1 MTEERFEEFLMRG
14 ETSNI
19 EFKRC
24 GNGME
29 DDLYETVCSFSN
41 KFGGD
46 IFCGVLDNG
55 IVNGLPEKA
64 VSSMIKNFISVLE
77 NQQLMSPTLCI
88 EPEVFH
94 YKDKVLIHIHVPVPV
109 SAEVHSYKSVIYD
122 RVGDSDIR
130 TVSTSNIADMYIRK
144 KNIFTEQ
151 KVYEYVELEDLRS
164 DLIDVCRQRAINKR
178 TDHSWKNLSDMDML
192 KSAKLYGKDYETG
205 KKGFNLAAILL
216 LGKDEVIGSV
226 CPAYKTD
233 ALLRKV
239 NVDRYDDRE
248 IVQTNLIESYD
259 RLIEFA
265 RKNLWDK
272 FFMEETQTVSIR
284 DKIVREMISNT
295 LMHREFTSS
304 YIAKF
309 VIENNRMFVENACR
323 AAKQEELTPENFT
336 PVSKNPI
343 IASFFTTIGN
353 ADELGS
359 GTRNLFKYTK
369 LYSGLNPKIIEDDI
383 FRIIVPLNENYS
395 FDYNIG
401 NNIKTGN
408 DNKKIYLSESQ
419 KKIIAEM
426 QVNPKTTAEKLSAI
440 IGISQRKIEENI
452 HFLKDCGRIGR
463 VGSNKNG
470 EWVVFNIKKE

>member
-1 MTEERFEEFLMRG
+1 MKEEKFEEFLRIG

-24 GNGME
+24 GNGIE

-46 IFCGVLDNG
+46 IFCGVLDDG
-55 IVNGLPEKA
+55 TVNGLPEKA
-64 VSSMIKNFISVLE
+64 VPSMIKNFISTLG
-77 NQQLMSPTLCI
+77 NPQLVSPTLCI
-88 EPEVFH
+88 EPEVLN
-94 YKDKVLIHIHVPVPV
+94 YKDKVLIHIHVPV
-109 SAEVHSYKSVIYD
+109 SAEVHSYKKIIYD
-122 RVGDSDIR
+122 RVGESDIR

-144 KNIFTEQ
+144 KNVFTEQ

-164 DLIDVCRQRAINKR
+164 DLIDICRQRAINKR
-178 TDHSWKNLSDMDML
+178 PDHPWKNLSDMDLL

-205 KKGFNLAAILL
+205 KKGFNLAAVLL
-216 LGKDEVIGSV
+216 LGKDEVIGSI

-248 IVQTNLIESYD
+248 IIRTNLIESYD
-259 RLIEFA
+259 RLIEFG
-265 RKNLWDK
+265 RKHLWDK
-272 FFMEETQTVSIR
+272 FFMEDTQTVSIR
-284 DKIVREMISNT
+284 DKIVREMVSNT

-304 YIAKF
+304 YVAKF
-309 VIENNRMFVENACR
+309 VIENDSMFVENACR

-383 FRIIVPLNENYS
+383 FRITVPLNENYS
-395 FDYNIG
+395 FDVNIG
-401 NNIKTGN
+401 KNVKTSDNIR
-408 DNKKIYLSESQ
+408 KIYLSENQ
-419 KKIIAEM
+419 KKIVAEM
-426 QVNPKTTAEKLSAI
+426 KVNPKTTAEKLSGI
-440 IGISQRKIEENI
+440 VGISQRRIEDNI
-452 HFLKDCGRIGR
+452 HFLKEKGIIERI
-463 VGSNKNG
+463 GSNKNG
-470 EWVVFNIKKE
+470 EWIVKRDN